1 MITKKDYFKDL
12 KLNCQKEKGAIVLV
26 KFITKKRKIKLKD
39 FVIDFKITKDIINFK
54 FVDEIFIIPTKKW
67 VGLYD
72 DVMEQEVKKLKNKN
86 K

>member
-1 MITKKDYFKDL
+1 MINKDYFKKL
-12 KLNCQKEKGAIVLV
+12 KLNCQKEKEAIVLV
-26 KFITKKRKIKLKD
+26 KFIKKRKIKLKD

-54 FVDEIFIIPTKKW
+54 FVDEIFIIPTKEW